1 MIHKEGKKIS
11 AIVFVVLLVLTL
23 FVFLL
28 AGSTLLFWLILSAS
42 LLFMV
47 FILRFFRDP
56 HRTASFSTGLV
67 YSPADGKVVVI
78 EETKEEEYL
87 GDRRI
92 QISIFMSVWN
102 VHINWFPVEGILSYY
117 KYHPG
122 RYLVARHPKSSTD
135 NERNTV
141 VIKNEKGVEILVR
154 QIAGAVA
161 RRIISYAETGNKVSA
176 GDEMGFIRFGSRVDV
191 FLPLDSK
198 ILVRPGQKVRGLGTP
213 IAEIG

>member
-56 HRTASFSTGLV
+56 HRTASFSPGFV
-67 YSPADGKVVVI
+67 YSPADGKVMVV
-78 EETKEEEYL
+78 EETNEEEYL

-102 VHINWFPVEGILSYY
+102 VHINWFPMAGILSYY

-122 RYLVARHPKSSTD
+122 KYLLARHPKS
-135 NERNTV
+135 
-141 VIKNEKGVEILVR
+141 
-154 QIAGAVA
+154 
-161 RRIISYAETGNKVSA
+161 
-176 GDEMGFIRFGSRVDV
+176 
-191 FLPLDSK
+191 
-198 ILVRPGQKVRGLGTP
+198 
-213 IAEIG
+213 